1 MTAKAAAPMACGWV
15 LACLLAMW
23 SPAAVAQEAAQESD
37 APPRQ
42 RVTERSPIRTDT
54 TFIFRFRK
62 VPSTLEA
69 GDIKVTLIATQLPID
84 DREYARIAT
93 LEPGEHLRLERSP
106 VMKLRATAPLEIGSA
121 RLPTGNVAADY
132 PGTYGLWIQR
142 TEAGWQAVFN
152 DEADAWGTQHDP
164 TFDRATVPLDYVVTD
179 AVGGPLSGRIT
190 GTPDDALLAIS
201 WGEHHWSVPF
211 RIAGDAAPDQTS
223 RGAESTGPT
232 GSTNWGFHGGDLGAT
247 RYSPLDVIDASN
259 VDQLRVLWRWLSPD
273 TPLQDGRRERRTF
286 RHEAIPLAIG
296 DRLFTVTSLSQ
307 LAALDAGTGEPIW
320 VHDPE
325 SWRAG
330 PPTNLG
336 FIHRG
341 TSYWRDP
348 ATGAERLIYATSDN
362 WLIAVDGASGKPIAD
377 FGDGGR
383 VDLIAGIPLARRP
396 EPGSYRGNVTV
407 SSPPVI
413 VRDVV
418 VVGSSIADRPTTRA
432 MPRGDIRG
440 YDVRTGR
447 LRWTFHTVPQA
458 REFGNDTW
466 EDGSWQITGNTTVW
480 TMMSGDEELG
490 LVYLPLSTPTSD
502 YYGGH
507 RPGANLFAESLVA
520 LEASTGRRRWHFQ
533 TVHHGLWDYDLP
545 AAPLLADLEI
555 NGEPRQI
562 VAQVSKQG
570 FTYVFD
576 RATGEPVWPIEE
588 RPVPASAVPG
598 EQAWPTQP
606 FPTKPPPFER
616 QGSSADQVIDFSP
629 ELRAEALEILE
640 QYEHGPLF
648 LPPSVKGTLQLPGSA
663 GGANWGGA
671 AFDPESGV
679 LYVPSFTVPIITT
692 VVKGDPARTELEWV
706 GDRVHGYGLREPFGP
721 RGLPLFKPPYAR
733 VTAIDLKAGTILWQ
747 VPIGEGPRRQVEE
760 ITGDDPGP
768 LGSGTSPVHALV
780 TKTLVLVTK
789 AAGRTEDDPGGL
801 WALEKTSGRQVGFV
815 ELDPEPGSSPITYLH
830 GGRQYVVVATGG
842 GGDVQELVGLGLP

>member
-1 MTAKAAAPMACGWV
+1 MRRALSLV
-15 LACLLAMW
+15 LLVVSASFGL
-23 SPAAVAQEAAQESD
+23 AAQEPETE
-37 APPRQ
+37 APRQ

-62 VPSTLEA
+62 VPSTLET
-69 GDIKVTLIATQLPID
+69 GDDEVTLIATQLPID
-84 DREYARIAT
+84 EREHASIGT
-93 LEPGEHLRLERSP
+93 LGAGDLLRLQRAPVIKLTTTSP
-106 VMKLRATAPLEIGSA
+106 LQLASA
-121 RLPTGNVAADY
+121 VLPTGNVATGY
-132 PGTYGLWIQR
+132 QGVYGIWIRR
-142 TEAGWQAVFN
+142 TDVGWEAVFN
-152 DEADAWGTQHDP
+152 DQADAWGTQHDP
-164 TFDRATVPLDYVVTD
+164 AFDRAAAPLDYVVTD
-179 AVGGPLSGRIT
+179 AVGGPLSGQIT
-190 GTPDDALLAIS
+190 GSAEDARLTIS
-201 WGEHHWSVPF
+201 WGEHHWSLPF
-211 RIAGDAAPDQTS
+211 RVAENADRPGRARVAA
-223 RGAESTGPT
+223 R
-232 GSTNWGFHGGDLGAT
+232 STNWSHHGGDLGAM
-247 RYSPLDVIDASN
+247 RYSPLDQIDAGNFGSLK
-259 VDQLRVLWRWLSPD
+259 VAWRWTSPD
-273 TPLQDGRRERRTF
+273 EELRAAEAYPELRSF
-286 RHEAIPLAIG
+286 RHEGIPLAVG
-296 DRLFTVTSLSQ
+296 GRLFTVTSLSQ
-307 LAALDAGTGEPIW
+307 LAALDADTGEPIW
-320 VHDPE
+320 VHDPG

-341 TSYWRDP
+341 TSHWRDP
-348 ATGAERLIYATSDN
+348 STGAERLVYATSDN
-362 WLIAVDGASGKPIAD
+362 WLIAVDAESGKPIAD

-418 VVGSSIADRPTTRA
+418 IVGSSIADRPTTQA

-458 REFGNDTW
+458 REDGNDTW
-466 EDGSWQITGNTTVW
+466 LDDSWRYTGNTNVW
-480 TMMSGDEELG
+480 TLMSGDDELG
-490 LVYLPLSTPTSD
+490 MVYLPVSTPTSD

-507 RPGANLFAESLVA
+507 RPGANLFAESVVA

-545 AAPLLADLEI
+545 AAPLLADVEI
-555 NGEPRQI
+555 GGQPRKI

-576 RATGEPVWPIEE
+576 RATGEPIWPIEE
-588 RPVPASAVPG
+588 RPVPASSVPG

-616 QGSSADQVIDFSP
+616 QGSGPDQVIDFTP
-629 ELRAEALEILE
+629 ELRREALEILE
-640 QYEHGPLF
+640 TYEHGPLF
-648 LPPSVKGTLQLPGSA
+648 TPPSLRGTLQLPGSA

-679 LYVPSFTVPIITT
+679 LFVPSFTVPIITT
-692 VVKGDPARTELEWV
+692 VVKGDPARTELDWV

-760 ITGDDPGP
+760 LTGEDPGS
-768 LGSGTSPVHALV
+768 LGSSSGVLYVLATKSLV
-780 TKTLVLVTK
+780 VVAKPG
-789 AAGRTEDDPGGL
+789 GRTDDDPGGL
-801 WALEKTSGRQVGFV
+801 WALDKTSGRQVGFV
-815 ELDPEPGSSPITYLH
+815 ELDPAPGSSPITYLS

-842 GGDVQELVGLGLP
+842 GRDLQELVGLSVR